1 MTADRRSRKSGGV
14 STIAG
19 YEGVTIAAAMHRGV
33 VTCRPET
40 PLTKVAQMMAAHRIH
55 SVVVWSEA
63 QEADEEGTLWGVV
76 SDLDLARAI
85 ATDEAGS
92 TARAVTSKPVVTV
105 AIDERISRAAELMVD
120 HAIAHLVVVRRG
132 RPVGVISTLD
142 LARVLADQRG
152 TP

>member
-1 MTADRRSRKSGGV
+1 M

-19 YEGVTIAAAMHRGV
+19 YEGITIASAMHRGV

-40 PLTKVAQMMAAHRIH
+40 PLAQVAQMMAGHRIH

-85 ATDEAGS
+85 STGEVGS
-92 TARAVTSKPVVTV
+92 TAQALTSRPVVTV
-105 AIDERISRAAELMVD
+105 ALDESIRRAAELMVE
-120 HAIAHLVVVRRG
+120 HGVTHLVVVKRG

-142 LARVLADQRG
+142 LARVLADKHG
-152 TP
+152 TT

>member
-1 MTADRRSRKSGGV
+1 M
-14 STIAG
+14 STFVG
-19 YEGVTIAAAMHRGV
+19 YEAVTIASAMHRGV

-40 PLTKVAQMMAAHRIH
+40 PLKKVAQMMAGHRIH

-85 ATDEAGS
+85 ATGEGGS
-92 TARAVTSKPVVTV
+92 TARAVTSAPVVTV
-105 AIDERISRAAELMVD
+105 APEESIRRAAELMVD
-120 HAIAHLVVVRRG
+120 HGVAHLVVTKRG

-142 LARVLADQRG
+142 LARVLADQLS
-152 TP
+152 